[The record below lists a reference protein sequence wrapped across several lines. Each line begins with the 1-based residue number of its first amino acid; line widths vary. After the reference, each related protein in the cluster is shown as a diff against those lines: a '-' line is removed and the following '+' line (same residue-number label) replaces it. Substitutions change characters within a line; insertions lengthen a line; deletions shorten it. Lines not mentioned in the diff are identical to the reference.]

1 MPAHRPQDE
10 SDGQSLVKERV
21 REPERFVVLL
31 HNDDYTSMDFV
42 VQILQEVFHKDN
54 TEAVRIMLSVHEKGV
69 GHCGVY
75 TAEIAEAKVLRV
87 TQKAR
92 AAGFPLRCTMEPE

>member
-1 MPAHRPQDE
+1 MPSYRPQDE

-31 HNDDYTSMDFV
+31 HNDDYTSMEFV
-42 VQILQEVFHKDN
+42 VEILQEIFHKDN
-54 TEAVRIMLSVHEKGV
+54 AEAMRIMLSVHEKGL
-69 GHCGVY
+69 GRCGVY
-75 TAEIAEAKVLRV
+75 TAEIAEAKVRHV